1 MNYYKSINELSSEV
15 ILDTDKISNEPTL
28 SDKEVYKNLLGLIT
42 QFSKKQDL
50 PLDFYT
56 IVNNNLALWGNMY
69 LENLPLSKEG
79 KFELSQLTY
88 LPSHD
93 GLFIQ
98 EAALVEFIEHLDKIG
113 INVFKE
119 NVYLWEFVFEEVRV
133 NQHGDKPSREKSLFL
148 FDSIDSCNDSMANAE
163 EKNKICEVEL
173 LETRH
178 CFKADRNL
186 FDLIP
191 NNYSYR
197 QTVQQADQYWMGKAS
212 ENPKFEYLFQG
223 ICKLKS

>member
-1 MNYYKSINELSSEV
+1 MNYYKFINELSSEV
-15 ILDTDKISNEPTL
+15 LLDTDKVSDESTL
-28 SDKEVYKNLLGLIT
+28 SDKEAYKNLLGLIT

-69 LENLPLSKEG
+69 LENLPLSKDG

-88 LPSHD
+88 RPSHD

-119 NVYLWEFVFEEVRV
+119 NSYLWEFIFEEVRA
-133 NQHGDKPSREKSLFL
+133 NQHSDKPSREKSFFL
-148 FDSIDSCNDSMANAE
+148 FDSFNRCNDSIANHKE
-163 EKNKICEVEL
+163 ESKICEVEL
-173 LETRH
+173 LEIRH
-178 CFKADRNL
+178 CFKADRSF
-186 FDLIP
+186 FDLIL

-197 QTVQQADQYWMGKAS
+197 QTAQQADQYWMGKIS

-223 ICKLKS
+223 ICKLKL